1 MIGNG
6 TFGSVKLAARKD
18 SGLLVRQ
25 FYSFLTWCECAYT
38 LNRNFSLI
46 FLFLIFIICYRFIN
60 FFFFLSFA
68 TVNSKNNGFFKSS
81 SHLQAVTKFICKTKV
96 LPESWVKSSKRGNKM
111 VPIELH
117 LLETL
122 SHPNI
127 VQVTLNSLFKTSL
140 LIDFYLILFFYL
152 FIFSFFS
159 GVRCFREWYILSAS
173 YGKAR
178 MWHGSFRIH
187 WASTKIRWSFNQ
199 SHF

>member
-159 GVRCFREWYILSAS
+159 GVRCFRE
-173 YGKAR
+173 
-178 MWHGSFRIH
+178 
-187 WASTKIRWSFNQ
+187 
-199 SHF
+199 